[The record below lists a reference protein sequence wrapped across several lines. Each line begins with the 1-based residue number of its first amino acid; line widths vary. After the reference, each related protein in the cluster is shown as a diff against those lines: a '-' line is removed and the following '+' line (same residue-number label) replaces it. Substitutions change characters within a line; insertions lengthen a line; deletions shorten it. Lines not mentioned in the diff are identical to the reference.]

1 MVALDPTDG
10 SMTDDITIQEL
21 RRRVRELT
29 EENARLAE
37 QATARANLLAF
48 AAHELRNP
56 MTPII
61 SRIALLRTAVSKGEI
76 PRQKLAND
84 LEQIDGLM
92 ARFVKRATTLLDV
105 SRLTSGKMHLEQQ
118 EVDVCKIARAVVT
131 DFEPEAR
138 YAGSSIALDVPPTV
152 LRVLGDRLA
161 IEEIL
166 DNLISNAIKYGG
178 GKPILVSAAAD
189 AAARVARITVTDGGP
204 GISAEN
210 QARIFERFERAV
222 PSAEHS
228 GGFGVGLWIAR
239 QLAEAM
245 KGTIAV
251 TSTPGTG
258 SIFCITLPLT
268 HGSPDDHDG
277 A

>member
-1 MVALDPTDG
+1 
-10 SMTDDITIQEL
+10 MTDDEPIQEL

-37 QATARANLLAF
+37 QAAARVNLLAF

-56 MTPII
+56 ITPIM
-61 SRIALLRTAVSKGEI
+61 SRIARLRRAVAQGGLPLE
-76 PRQKLAND
+76 KLAHD
-84 LEQIDGLM
+84 LEQIDWLV

-105 SRLTSGKMHLEQQ
+105 SRLTAGKLHLEQQ
-118 EVDVCKIARAVVT
+118 EVDVCEVAGAVVGA
-131 DFEPEAR
+131 FEPEAR
-138 YAGSSIALDVPPTV
+138 YAGSSIAMDVPSTG

-161 IEEIL
+161 IEEVL
-166 DNLISNAIKYGG
+166 ENLVSNAIKYGG

-189 AAARVARITVTDGGP
+189 AADGVARISVADGGL

-210 QARIFERFERAV
+210 RARIFERFERAV
-222 PSAEHS
+222 PSAEHA
-228 GGFGVGLWIAR
+228 GGFGVGLWIVR

-251 TSTPGTG
+251 TSTPGAG
-258 SIFCITLPLT
+258 STFCITLPLT
-268 HGSPDDHDG
+268 RRSPNDHDR